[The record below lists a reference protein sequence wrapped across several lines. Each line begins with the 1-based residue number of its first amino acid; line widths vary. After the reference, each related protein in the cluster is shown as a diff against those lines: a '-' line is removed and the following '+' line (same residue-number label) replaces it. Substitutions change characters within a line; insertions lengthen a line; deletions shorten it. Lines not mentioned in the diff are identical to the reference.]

1 MKRNSLPAL
10 LTLLTFAFIVT
21 GCGNSGAFLAT
32 HATQVQLGEGNY
44 QIVAQNVTGSAQNA
58 AILGLSHSWGL
69 TTQSYGLIPLKGSKM
84 MYKDAREALWTSF
97 EELYGSA
104 GGRKLALVNVQYD
117 AATTNYIFYTQ
128 AKITITADVIEFD

>member
-10 LTLLTFAFIVT
+10 LTLLTLTLVVT

-32 HATQVQLGEGNY
+32 HATQVQLSEGNY
-44 QIVAQNVTGSAQNA
+44 QIVAQNVTGSAKNA
-58 AILGLSHSWGL
+58 AIIGLSHSWGL

-84 MYKDAREALWTSF
+84 LYKDAREALWTSF
-97 EELYGSA
+97 EEQYGSA

-117 AATTNYIFYTQ
+117 AATTNYILYTH